1 MLCVSQ
7 VASAE
12 NSAQLTTCDNITHFY
27 TSVEK
32 CECRGFAAVVTEDKM
47 FSHFLIFLELC
58 FVAASAFQS
67 NDGFITCGSVVK
79 LKNNE
84 EGVRLHSHDIKY
96 GSGSGQQSVTAVQD
110 GDDVNSHWQI
120 LSAIKGT
127 CKRGEPVKCGSK
139 IRLKHLTTGC
149 YLHSHLFAAPITK
162 EDQVLIIFASYLIN
176 SLCIEEFRKRGSK
189 VIFLK
194 EVSCFGNNESDSG
207 DHWIVVCSNNA
218 WLTKDAVKLK
228 HEDTGKFLAISGKQY
243 GRPINGQ
250 YEVVAISTTKN
261 AALWKTA
268 EGIFMVGSNIP

>member
-1 MLCVSQ
+1 
-7 VASAE
+7 
-12 NSAQLTTCDNITHFY
+12 
-27 TSVEK
+27 
-32 CECRGFAAVVTEDKM
+32 M

-149 YLHSHLFAAPITK
+149 YLHSHLFSAPITK
-162 EDQVLIIFASYLIN
+162 EDQ
-176 SLCIEEFRKRGSK
+176 
-189 VIFLK
+189 